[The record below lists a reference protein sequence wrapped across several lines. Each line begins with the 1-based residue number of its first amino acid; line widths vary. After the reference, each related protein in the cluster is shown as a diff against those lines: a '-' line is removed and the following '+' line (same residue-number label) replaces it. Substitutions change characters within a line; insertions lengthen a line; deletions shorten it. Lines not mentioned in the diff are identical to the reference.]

1 MYVKYHNMNRQRNSV
16 PRNPYNYKMGKG
28 KMVVVVLHDMSTD
41 GQLQKLKRIICI
53 KCNDETCVN
62 MRLR

>member
-1 MYVKYHNMNRQRNSV
+1 MWNSKTGTKMYVKYHNMNRQRNSV

-41 GQLQKLKRIICI
+41 G
-53 KCNDETCVN
+53 
-62 MRLR
+62 